1 MTRNQTRASFCR
13 PPLVGAFGACS
24 FWASWT
30 LYACAPISVDA
41 FEEVAQALCPSGSLE
56 PSGSCECSALT
67 DTAACLEL
75 RAALRNLYTFDGA
88 GTQIIDS
95 ASGMNGTLRH
105 TVSTTPPADLEGLQV
120 DGQLDFDG
128 LGSYVEL
135 PGGMISSLGSATF
148 EVWLTW
154 GGGDYWARIFDFGS
168 NDGAGRTYLFLTP
181 WNSLTDT
188 LRVAYSVAGNAAETT
203 ADAAAAL
210 PIGDGT
216 GAPEHVAV
224 VIDDSAGAMRLY
236 LGGVEVSSVPLASD
250 LGAIEDVNSWLGR
263 SNFVVDPALLGTM
276 FEFRIYN
283 QALSAAQIST
293 SFQAGPGALN

>member
-1 MTRNQTRASFCR
+1 MH
-13 PPLVGAFGACS
+13 
-24 FWASWT
+24 
-30 LYACAPISVDA
+30 
-41 FEEVAQALCPSGSLE
+41 
-56 PSGSCECSALT
+56 
-67 DTAACLEL
+67 
-75 RAALRNLYTFDGA
+75 
-88 GTQIIDS
+88 GTV
-95 ASGMNGTLRH
+95 RH
-105 TVSTTPPADLEGLQV
+105 TVSATPLAELERLQAN
-120 DGQLDFDG
+120 GRLEFDG

-154 GGGDYWARIFDFGS
+154 GGGGYWTRIFDFGS

-203 ADAAAAL
+203 ADAAGGL
-210 PIGDGT
+210 PVGDGT

-224 VIDDSAGAMRLY
+224 VIDDSAGSMRLY
-236 LGGVEVSSVPLASD
+236 LGGTEVSSVALASD

-276 FEFRIYN
+276 FEFRIYQ
-283 QALSAAQIST
+283 QALSAEQIRA